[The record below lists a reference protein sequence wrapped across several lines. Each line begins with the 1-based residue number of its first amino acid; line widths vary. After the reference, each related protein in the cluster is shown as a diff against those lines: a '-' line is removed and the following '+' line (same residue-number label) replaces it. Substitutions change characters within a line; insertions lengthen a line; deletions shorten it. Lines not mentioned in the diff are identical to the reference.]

1 MLSLSKHEEAEHWF
15 DKMEWTDAAILLS
28 ARSYGETGIIAD
40 LLTREHGRHAGLV
53 RGSKTRA
60 LLQPGNGLSVTWRA
74 RLPEQLGSYAVELA
88 KARER
93 SLMESRGSLTGLNAF
108 CAVTMAAL
116 PEHQAHAP
124 LYNVAEILLDAMVAD
139 DFTHWGPLYVRW
151 EAGLLDALGFGL
163 DLSRCAATGAT
174 NDLLYVSPRTGRA
187 VSAEAGADYAARLF
201 PLPQFLLDPGN
212 AADRTATRDGLR
224 LTGYFLLE
232 RVLEPHGREMPQA
245 RVRLETLAGRES
257 D

>member
-1 MLSLSKHEEAEHWF
+1 
-15 DKMEWTDAAILLS
+15 MEWTDSAILLS

-88 KARER
+88 KARAG
-93 SLMESRGSLTGLNAF
+93 SLMESRDSLTGLNAF
-108 CAVTMAAL
+108 CAMAMAAL
-116 PEHQAHAP
+116 PEHQAHTP

-139 DFTHWGPLYVRW
+139 DFSHWGPLYVRW

-174 NDLLYVSPRTGRA
+174 DDLVYVSPRTGRA

-201 PLPQFLLDPGN
+201 PLPQFLRGPGN
-212 AADRTATRDGLR
+212 IPDIAATRDGLR

-245 RVRLETLAGRES
+245 RVRLDALAGRES